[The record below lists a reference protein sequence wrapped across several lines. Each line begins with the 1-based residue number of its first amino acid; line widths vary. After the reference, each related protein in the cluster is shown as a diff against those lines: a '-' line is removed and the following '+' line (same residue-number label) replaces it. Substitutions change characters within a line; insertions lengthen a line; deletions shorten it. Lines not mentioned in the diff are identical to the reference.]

1 MRAREGTG
9 EAMTRQRTRLL
20 AVLLGTLAALGLVG
34 LGRATAADP
43 ATAKA
48 RGYHDGALAGYA
60 DGFRDGHAEGLQEG
74 RALAVTAAL
83 PPGTRDRAKAAF
95 DAGYRAGANS
105 AFAGYDGGWSLGE
118 PYVIVLAKGGNGITY
133 RIASRTPCPEASST
147 TGGGSRPTTRL
158 LACQTGR

>member
-1 MRAREGTG
+1 M
-9 EAMTRQRTRLL
+9 
-20 AVLLGTLAALGLVG
+20 
-34 LGRATAADP
+34 
-43 ATAKA
+43 
-48 RGYHDGALAGYA
+48 AGYA

-105 AFAGYDGGWSLGE
+105 AFAGYDGGWSVGE
-118 PYVIVLAKGGNGITY
+118 PYVIVLAKGGNGVTY

-147 TGGGSRPTTRL
+147 TGGGSLADHQVAGLSDRTVTSSGRRHRPD
-158 LACQTGR
+158 GPVV